1 MADPSSGGSRGRSRS
16 RETGGRPLMTFGR
29 YEGVPCDDVLRNDPD
44 YCDWATRIENPS
56 GPLRQFAA
64 WVRNARSQSER
75 EQDSDTSSPDERFEF
90 RSGGPV
96 GFPRWASMSWTTGE
110 SGDDDAENP
119 HQAAQKSGAANII
132 SRLPHVTFSPKLF
145 SGDPHPKACPICMEN
160 FASPEEAPRYHI
172 LRTQC
177 LHVFHEHCL
186 KRWLELRENQ
196 RCPICRYVL
205 TDDGQNAARHPA
217 QSQGIITVPDD
228 D

>member
-1 MADPSSGGSRGRSRS
+1 
-16 RETGGRPLMTFGR
+16 MTFGR

-75 EQDSDTSSPDERFEF
+75 EQDSDTRARERFEF

-145 SGDPHPKACPICMEN
+145 SGHPHPKACPICMEN

>member
-1 MADPSSGGSRGRSRS
+1 
-16 RETGGRPLMTFGR
+16 MTFGR
-29 YEGVPCDDVLRNDPD
+29 YAGEPREAVLRNDPD

-90 RSGGPV
+90 TR
-96 GFPRWASMSWTTGE
+96 
-110 SGDDDAENP
+110 GDDDAENP

-132 SRLPHVTFSPKLF
+132 PRLPHVIFSPKLF
-145 SGDPHPKACPICMEN
+145 SGDPYPKACPICMEN

-172 LRTQC
+172 LLTQC
-177 LHVFHEHCL
+177 HHAFHEHCL
-186 KRWLELRENQ
+186 KRWLDENQ
-196 RCPICRYVL
+196 CCPSCRWDLRV
-205 TDDGQNAARHPA
+205 TGEDAARHPAQPQGTITAARHPA
-217 QSQGIITVPDD
+217 QSHDTITVSDD

>member
-1 MADPSSGGSRGRSRS
+1 
-16 RETGGRPLMTFGR
+16 MTFGR

-44 YCDWATRIENPS
+44 YCDWATRLENPS

-64 WVRNARSQSER
+64 WVRNARSQFER
-75 EQDSDTSSPDERFEF
+75 ESDSDTSSHDERFEDI
-90 RSGGPV
+90 SGRHDGV
-96 GFPRWASMSWTTGE
+96 HRLEEQDWTIGE
-110 SGDDDAENP
+110 SGVDDAENP

>member
-1 MADPSSGGSRGRSRS
+1 
-16 RETGGRPLMTFGR
+16 MTFGR
-29 YEGVPCDDVLRNDPD
+29 YEGEPREYVLRNDPD
-44 YCDWATRIENPS
+44 YCDWATRLENPS

-64 WVRNARSQSER
+64 WVRNARSQFER
-75 EQDSDTSSPDERFEF
+75 ESDSDTSSHDERFEDI
-90 RSGGPV
+90 SGRHDGV
-96 GFPRWASMSWTTGE
+96 HRLEEQDWTIGE
-110 SGDDDAENP
+110 SGVDDAENP
-119 HQAAQKSGAANII
+119 HQAANII
-132 SRLPHVTFSPKLF
+132 SRLPHATFSPKLF
-145 SGDPHPKACPICMEN
+145 SGDPYPKACPICMEN

-196 RCPICRYVL
+196 RCPICRHAL
-205 TDDGQNAARHPA
+205 RDDGQNAARHPA

>member
-1 MADPSSGGSRGRSRS
+1 M
-16 RETGGRPLMTFGR
+16 MTFGR
-29 YEGVPCDDVLRNDPD
+29 YEGVPCDDVLRNDPH

-64 WVRNARSQSER
+64 WVRNARSQFEL
-75 EQDSDTSSPDERFEF
+75 EPDSDTSSPDERFEF
-90 RSGGPV
+90 
-96 GFPRWASMSWTTGE
+96 T

>member
-1 MADPSSGGSRGRSRS
+1 
-16 RETGGRPLMTFGR
+16 MTFGR
-29 YEGVPCDDVLRNDPD
+29 YEGFPCVFVLRNDPD

-64 WVRNARSQSER
+64 WVRNARSQFEL
-75 EQDSDTSSPDERFEF
+75 EPDSDTSSPDERFEF
-90 RSGGPV
+90 
-96 GFPRWASMSWTTGE
+96 T

>member
-1 MADPSSGGSRGRSRS
+1 
-16 RETGGRPLMTFGR
+16 MTFGR

-75 EQDSDTSSPDERFEF
+75 ESDSDTSSHDERFEDI
-90 RSGGPV
+90 SGRHDGV
-96 GFPRWASMSWTTGE
+96 HRLEEQDWTIGE
-110 SGDDDAENP
+110 SGVDDAENP

>member
-1 MADPSSGGSRGRSRS
+1 M
-16 RETGGRPLMTFGR
+16 MTFGR
-29 YEGVPCDDVLRNDPD
+29 YEGLPCVFVLRNDPD

-145 SGDPHPKACPICMEN
+145 SGHPHPKACPICMEN

>member
-1 MADPSSGGSRGRSRS
+1 
-16 RETGGRPLMTFGR
+16 MTFGR
-29 YEGVPCDDVLRNDPD
+29 YEGVPCVFVLRNDPD

-75 EQDSDTSSPDERFEF
+75 EQDSDTSSPDERSEF
-90 RSGGPV
+90 RSGGSV

-196 RCPICRYVL
+196 CCPICRYVL

>member
-1 MADPSSGGSRGRSRS
+1 
-16 RETGGRPLMTFGR
+16 MTFGR

-64 WVRNARSQSER
+64 WVRNARSQFEPES
-75 EQDSDTSSPDERFEF
+75 DSDTSSPDERFEVI
-90 RSGGPV
+90 SGRRV
-96 GFPRWASMSWTTGE
+96 GVHRLASMSWTTGE

-196 RCPICRYVL
+196 RCPICRHAL
-205 TDDGQNAARHPA
+205 RDDGQNAARHPA

>member
-1 MADPSSGGSRGRSRS
+1 
-16 RETGGRPLMTFGR
+16 MTFGR
-29 YEGVPCDDVLRNDPD
+29 YEGVPCDDVLRNDPH

-90 RSGGPV
+90 MSGWPV
-96 GFPRWASMSWTTGE
+96 GVHRLASMSWTTGE

>member
-1 MADPSSGGSRGRSRS
+1 
-16 RETGGRPLMTFGR
+16 MTFGR

-160 FASPEEAPRYHI
+160 FASPAEAPGYHI
-172 LRTQC
+172 LLTQC
-177 LHVFHEHCL
+177 FHTFHEHCL
-186 KRWLELRENQ
+186 KRWLDGKKHCCPSCRWDLRDTGE
-196 RCPICRYVL
+196 
-205 TDDGQNAARHPA
+205 DAAGYPA
-217 QSQGIITVPDD
+217 LPEGIITVPDD